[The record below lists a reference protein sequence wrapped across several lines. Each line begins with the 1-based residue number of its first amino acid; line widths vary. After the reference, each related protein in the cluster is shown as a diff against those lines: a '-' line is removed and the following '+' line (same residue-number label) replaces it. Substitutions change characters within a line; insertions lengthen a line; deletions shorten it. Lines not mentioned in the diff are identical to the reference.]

1 MLKTVWLPLRLQVK
15 LFIQRTKQMKSIKAA
30 LLLTITIGWFT
41 ACTTNT
47 EKQEDPAAY
56 EASINEWHQDRSERL
71 KKEDGWLALA
81 GLFWLEPGE
90 NTFGS
95 ASDNAIVFPEGKI
108 AEHAGALILEGNQ
121 VKVKLTA
128 DAEVQVNGKTVQDAL
143 IYTSGDTAAT
153 QLKHGPLTWFVIE
166 RGGKFGVR
174 LLDVESEIRS
184 QFTGID
190 RYKVDPTYKFTA
202 KLEPNTTGRKVAIT
216 NVLGQT
222 SEEETPGAL
231 VFTIDS
237 KEHKLD
243 ALKEGDQLFIL
254 FADKTNGHETYGAGR
269 YLYTD
274 LPDANGNVTID
285 FNKAYNPPC
294 AFVTYATCPLPP
306 KQNFLPIPVP
316 AGEKAFEGAH

>member
-1 MLKTVWLPLRLQVK
+1 MKKNLVYAIVLAVTT
-15 LFIQRTKQMKSIKAA
+15 LFA
-30 LLLTITIGWFT
+30 
-41 ACTTNT
+41 ACTSAPDTVKTSQTDN
-47 EKQEDPAAY
+47 AAY
-56 EASINEWHQDRSERL
+56 KASIEEWHKERINNL

-95 ASDNAIVFPEGKI
+95 APDNDLVFPEGKI
-108 AEHAGALILEGNQ
+108 AAKAGTFILADNQ
-121 VKVKLTA
+121 VKVKLN
-128 DAEVQVNGKTVQDAL
+128 DGVEVQLDSKPVQEAL
-143 IYTSGDTAAT
+143 VYTSDSVEAPR
-153 QLKHGPLTWFVIE
+153 LKHGPLTWFVIK
-166 RGGKFGVR
+166 RGDKYGVR
-174 LLDVESEIRS
+174 LLDTESEVRTT
-184 QFTGID
+184 FKGID
-190 RYKVDPTYKFTA
+190 RYEVNPDWKLTA
-202 KLEPNTTGRKVAIT
+202 RLEPNVSGRKISIN

-222 SEEETPGAL
+222 SGEETPGAL
-231 VFTIDS
+231 VFTVGG
-237 KEHKLD
+237 KEYKLD
-243 ALKEGDQLFIL
+243 ALKEGNQLFVI

-316 AGEKAFEGAH
+316 VGEKAFEGGY

>member
-1 MLKTVWLPLRLQVK
+1 
-15 LFIQRTKQMKSIKAA
+15 MKNNLLSAV
-30 LLLTITIGWFT
+30 LLTIVTLFS
-41 ACTTNT
+41 ACNSTPETSP
-47 EKQEDPAAY
+47 EDKAAY
-56 EASINEWHQDRSERL
+56 AATIDTWHAQRLDNL

-95 ASDNAIVFPEGKI
+95 DSSNAIIFPEGKI
-108 AEHAGALILEGNQ
+108 ADKAGVFILANNQ
-121 VKVKLTA
+121 VTVKLNEGA
-128 DAEVQVNGKTVQDAL
+128 DVQLDGKPVQEAIVYSSDSVDAPKL
-143 IYTSGDTAAT
+143 T
-153 QLKHGPLTWFVIE
+153 HGSLTWFVIK
-166 RGGKFGVR
+166 RGDKYGVR
-174 LLDVESEIRS
+174 LLDTESEIRKN
-184 QFTGID
+184 FTGID
-190 RYKVDPTYKFTA
+190 RYEVNPNYKIVA
-202 KLEPNTTGRKVAIT
+202 KLEPNTTGRKIAIT
-216 NVLGQT
+216 NIVGQT

-231 VFTIDS
+231 VFTIDG

-243 ALKEGDQLFIL
+243 ALKEGEELFII

-306 KQNFLPIPVP
+306 KQNFLQVAIP
-316 AGEKAFEGAH
+316 AGEKAFEANH